1 MTPKDES
8 MGDEPGT
15 VWRALGK
22 IEALCDR
29 NVASAERLEQR
40 MQHVVP
46 ALEKMQ
52 GVLVDVQTK
61 LTEIEIGQKDH
72 EDRLS
77 SVEELISTTKAF
89 RGRLSSVGD
98 DSSHPG
104 VKESIR
110 VMATATE
117 RVATINES
125 QSEMLREQTTLMT
138 DMRRTI
144 THLQKFALVG
154 AIAAGALAGTVGAVF
169 NALKPQTVKVE
180 APPAGVVEQWKAPQ
194 GAK

>member
-1 MTPKDES
+1 MTPKDDES
-8 MGDEPGT
+8 MSTPDT

-29 NVASAERLEQR
+29 NVASTERLEQR

-46 ALEKMQ
+46 ALERMQ

-61 LTEIEIGQKDH
+61 LTEIDIVTKDH
-72 EDRLS
+72 GERLAN
-77 SVEELISTTKAF
+77 VEELIATSKAF
-89 RGRLSSVGD
+89 RGRLSSISD

-104 VKESIR
+104 IKDSMR

-138 DMRRTI
+138 DMRKTI
-144 THLQKFALVG
+144 SHLQRFALIG
-154 AIAAGALAGTVGAVF
+154 AIAAGALAGTVGAVVQI
-169 NALKPQTVKVE
+169 LKPPPAVKVE
-180 APPAGVVEQWKAPQ
+180 AAPPGVAEQWKAPS
-194 GAK
+194 AK